1 MITLLN
7 GDSWG
12 KEEIE
17 TQMYDDDF
25 YYNTLDITKV
35 LSSSSLKDLLNAP
48 EEILKQL
55 KGKKLIRKIYRDFMN
70 TDKFKSVHEN
80 LKKHDP
86 KITKREV
93 METYLTLNASKF
105 YRQHVIP
112 ILKENGFDVQIT
124 KGESE

>member
-1 MITLLN
+1 MNIESIT
-7 GDSWG
+7 D
-12 KEEIE
+12 
-17 TQMYDDDF
+17 Q
-25 YYNTLDITKV
+25 
-35 LSSSSLKDLLNAP
+35 
-48 EEILKQL
+48 QL

>member
-1 MITLLN
+1 MN
-7 GDSWG
+7 
-12 KEEIE
+12 IE
-17 TQMYDDDF
+17 STTDQ
-25 YYNTLDITKV
+25 
-35 LSSSSLKDLLNAP
+35 
-48 EEILKQL
+48 QL

-105 YRQHVIP
+105 YRQYVIP